1 MTTNT
6 FAFKDQAVNKE
17 TAKYVLL
24 EMLNHTVEFYKL
36 NQFGD
41 EVRND
46 TRIVNYEN
54 KIMELQN
61 TINNVQTYLE
71 KEKERDFNISIQ
83 ISID

>member
-1 MTTNT
+1 MTNNT
-6 FAFKDQAVNKE
+6 FAFRDQAVNKD

-41 EVRND
+41 EIRNEKSV
-46 TRIVNYEN
+46 VNYES
-54 KIMELQN
+54 KIAELKN
-61 TINNVQTYLE
+61 TINDVQTYLD

>member
-1 MTTNT
+1 MTNNT
-6 FAFKDQAVNKE
+6 FAFRDQAVNKD

-41 EVRND
+41 EIRND
-46 TRIVNYEN
+46 KSVVNYES
-54 KIMELQN
+54 KIAELMN
-61 TINNVQTYLE
+61 TINDVQTYLD

>member
-1 MTTNT
+1 MTNNT
-6 FAFKDQAVNKE
+6 FAFRDQAVNKD

-41 EVRND
+41 EIRND
-46 TRIVNYEN
+46 KSVVNYES
-54 KIMELQN
+54 KIAELKN
-61 TINNVQTYLE
+61 TINEVQTYLD

>member
-1 MTTNT
+1 MTNNT
-6 FAFKDQAVNKE
+6 FAFRDQAVNKD

-41 EVRND
+41 QIRND
-46 TRIVNYEN
+46 KSIVNYES
-54 KIMELQN
+54 KIAELMN
-61 TINNVQTYLE
+61 TINDVQTYLD
-71 KEKERDFNISIQ
+71 KEKERDFNISVQ

>member
-1 MTTNT
+1 MTNNT
-6 FAFKDQAVNKE
+6 FAFRDQAVNKD

-41 EVRND
+41 EIRND
-46 TRIVNYEN
+46 KSVVNYES
-54 KIMELQN
+54 KIAELKN
-61 TINNVQTYLE
+61 TINDVQTYLD

>member
-1 MTTNT
+1 MTNNT
-6 FAFKDQAVNKE
+6 FAFRDQAVNKD

-41 EVRND
+41 QIRND
-46 TRIVNYEN
+46 KSIVNYES
-54 KIMELQN
+54 KIAELMN
-61 TINNVQTYLE
+61 TINDVQTYLD

>member
-1 MTTNT
+1 MTNNT
-6 FAFKDQAVNKE
+6 FAFRDQAVNKD

-41 EVRND
+41 EIRTD
-46 TRIVNYEN
+46 KSGVNYES
-54 KIMELQN
+54 KIAELKN
-61 TINNVQTYLE
+61 TINEVQTYLD

>member
-1 MTTNT
+1 MTNNT
-6 FAFKDQAVNKE
+6 FAFRDQAVNKD

-24 EMLNHTVEFYKL
+24 EMLNHTVEFYKI

-41 EVRND
+41 EIRND
-46 TRIVNYEN
+46 KSGVNHES
-54 KIMELQN
+54 KIAELKN
-61 TINNVQTYLE
+61 TINEVQTYLD

>member
-1 MTTNT
+1 MTNNT
-6 FAFKDQAVNKE
+6 FAFRDQAVNKD

-41 EVRND
+41 EIRND
-46 TRIVNYEN
+46 ESRVNYES
-54 KIMELQN
+54 KIAELKN
-61 TINNVQTYLE
+61 TINEVQTYLD

>member
-1 MTTNT
+1 MTNNT
-6 FAFKDQAVNKE
+6 FAFRDQTVNKD

-41 EVRND
+41 EIRND
-46 TRIVNYEN
+46 KSVVNYES
-54 KIMELQN
+54 KIAELKN
-61 TINNVQTYLE
+61 TINEVQTYLD

>member
-1 MTTNT
+1 MTNNT
-6 FAFKDQAVNKE
+6 FAFRDQAVNKD
-17 TAKYVLL
+17 TAKNVLL

-41 EVRND
+41 EIRND
-46 TRIVNYEN
+46 KSVVNYES
-54 KIMELQN
+54 KIAELKN
-61 TINNVQTYLE
+61 TINEVQTYLD

>member
-1 MTTNT
+1 MTNNT
-6 FAFKDQAVNKE
+6 FAFRDQAVNKD

-41 EVRND
+41 EIRND
-46 TRIVNYEN
+46 KSKVNYES
-54 KIMELQN
+54 KIAELKN
-61 TINNVQTYLE
+61 TINDVQTYLD

>member
-1 MTTNT
+1 MTNNT
-6 FAFKDQAVNKE
+6 FAFRDQAVNKD

-41 EVRND
+41 EIRND
-46 TRIVNYEN
+46 KSVVNYES
-54 KIMELQN
+54 KIAELKN
-61 TINNVQTYLE
+61 TINDVQTYLD
-71 KEKERDFNISIQ
+71 KEKERDFNISVQ

>member
-6 FAFKDQAVNKE
+6 FAFKDSALNKD

-24 EMLNHTVEFYKL
+24 EMLNHTVEYYKL
-36 NQFGD
+36 NQFSD
-41 EVRND
+41 TVRND
-46 TRIVNYEN
+46 ASNTNYES
-54 KIMELQN
+54 KIAQLNN
-61 TINNVQTYLE
+61 TITDVQTYLE

>member
-1 MTTNT
+1 MTNNT
-6 FAFKDQAVNKE
+6 FAFTDQAVNKD

-41 EVRND
+41 EIRND
-46 TRIVNYEN
+46 KSVVNYES
-54 KIMELQN
+54 KIAELKN
-61 TINNVQTYLE
+61 TINEVQTYLD

>member
-1 MTTNT
+1 MTNNT
-6 FAFKDQAVNKE
+6 FAFRDQAVNKD

-41 EVRND
+41 EIRND
-46 TRIVNYEN
+46 RSVVNYES
-54 KIMELQN
+54 KIAELKN
-61 TINNVQTYLE
+61 TINDVQTYLD

>member
-1 MTTNT
+1 MTNNT
-6 FAFKDQAVNKE
+6 FAFRDQAVNKD

-24 EMLNHTVEFYKL
+24 EMLNHNVEFYKL

-46 TRIVNYEN
+46 RRTLNYES
-54 KIMELQN
+54 KIVELQN

>member
-1 MTTNT
+1 MTNNT
-6 FAFKDQAVNKE
+6 FAFRDQAVNKD

-46 TRIVNYEN
+46 RRTLNYES
-54 KIMELQN
+54 KIVELQN